1 RRETSRNL
9 VQKKNLLASE
19 PETPGELFKP
29 EIIRSGSTSIKP
41 GQKSCPKTEAAGLPV
56 LTKTCVCLQRHK
68 RLSSRSMA
76 THSWWANT
84 RESESCPAISAGVL
98 TNYPGVGHKRIP
110 GSKSL
115 QGIPGLICIST
126 SVIRKSRSR
135 NRPVVK

>member
-1 RRETSRNL
+1 
-9 VQKKNLLASE
+9 
-19 PETPGELFKP
+19 
-29 EIIRSGSTSIKP
+29 
-41 GQKSCPKTEAAGLPV
+41 
-56 LTKTCVCLQRHK
+56 
-68 RLSSRSMA
+68 MA

-135 NRPVVK
+135 NRPVVKNSGSDFRLFVAADLSGGWRGGRFNW